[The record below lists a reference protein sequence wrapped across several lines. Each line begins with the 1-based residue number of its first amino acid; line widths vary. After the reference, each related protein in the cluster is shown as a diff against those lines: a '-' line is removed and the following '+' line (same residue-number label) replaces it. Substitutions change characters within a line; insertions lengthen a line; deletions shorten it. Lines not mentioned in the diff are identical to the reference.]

1 MKDEETKS
9 PEQKCRKI
17 EKTSCEGGTKS
28 ATGTQEIDN
37 PSVQARGMFQPVK
50 GAKFKGDDE
59 EQKAATTSG
68 REGFSEGSAELEF
81 LETRLEQEPIR
92 NFPLEEEEG
101 QIIISLVDD
110 GNGSRGTSISV
121 GCGEGEGDGVGGDRS
136 NAYERGDSK
145 GGPNQGSTATTST
158 LPPIVRSKPLN
169 ISLVK
174 ATDSPSD
181 TNRNRP
187 IAAPI
192 PGIIKSE
199 HATSAQPSTEP
210 SAVNWGEEEPATKT
224 HQSSRLTST
233 FEENNSELSLN
244 IGKTAEFAVSS
255 HKFFTNQ
262 LQLPSH
268 CVPLSSSVPNT
279 SSYGDQEDVDDV
291 ELLQYNSASRGLE
304 SERNTLGPVPGY
316 SGTAVTTA
324 GVPGGNNGGTQ
335 GSSRYGGLEQALHHK
350 LSSGSAPSDYNYYQR
365 GGEGS
370 PTFYT
375 GDVTGENAPTV
386 VPLREWSRGGGAGVG
401 NLGGLLCGAAAPT
414 DGAMAATTGGGTGG
428 AASPIGSSRPPS
440 APLSR
445 ASSRSD
451 ADGGG
456 MMTDEDVDDG
466 ADVPVVIPAISL
478 GICAMQKKTDS
489 KPMKQILNR
498 LKVFEYLNVVIFEE
512 SVILN
517 EPVDRWPIVD
527 CLISFFSTDFP
538 LDKAIEYQKLRQPFC
553 LNDLTMQ
560 KVLFD
565 RREVYKILQKEGL
578 PVPRYAVVD
587 RSDPNFREDQVV
599 EDDDQISING
609 KVFKKPFVEKPL
621 DAEDH
626 NVTIYFQSSAGG
638 GCQRLFRKIGSV
650 SSTYSSES
658 SVRKSGS
665 FIYEEFKPTD
675 GCDVKVYAVGSEYAH
690 AEARKAPGLD
700 GRVERDRN
708 GKEVRY
714 PVLLS
719 HFEKFIARTI
729 SLAFKQTVC
738 GFDLLRANGKSFIC
752 DVNGFSFVKNNSKY
766 YDDCAKILSTIL
778 LKHMAPDFNIPLH
791 LTVLNE
797 EIPVVP
803 TTRGTMM
810 ELRCV
815 IGVLRHGDRQPKQ
828 KMKMEVFHQSFID
841 LFVKFGGSFTVG
853 TKSKIK
859 LKQPRELQAI
869 LDTVLS
875 LLEASEEQITNNKDS
890 QLRENLHKLEQLK
903 SVLQMYGYFSGINR
917 KVQMK
922 CLKSKF
928 KASSSEDERA
938 CSSQQQPSILL
949 IAKWGG
955 ELTPLGRVHAEA
967 LGKAFRCMY
976 PGGSSYNDDGSGLL
990 RLHSTFRHDLKIYAS
1005 DEGRVQMTAAAF
1017 AKGLLALDGELTP
1030 ILVHMV
1036 KCAKTNA
1043 LLDHDEST
1051 DEAGDPIASQEDIK
1065 TKLKTLFSK
1074 DDKFSPDDVTELA
1087 PTGSH
1092 SLLNSIEVIGN
1103 PVSLCERVHQM
1114 IQQVAAQIRDWAAV
1128 PNKVPNSL
1136 SLYNNE
1142 TFEMMARRWNK
1153 LEKDFKAS
1161 RSSAVISGEE
1171 GSKGGLGANM
1181 VACFDISKIPDIYDC
1196 IKYDALHNSH
1206 LPLPNRDELYAASKA
1221 LADVIVPQEY
1231 GMSGNE
1237 KFRIA
1242 LKLCT
1247 PLLRKIRC
1255 DLHRNLDQS
1264 AYRLHPKHCT
1274 VCCRERYSENILTP
1288 NRQVRTRL
1296 YFTSESHIHSLVNI
1310 IRYGGLFPHPD
1321 TDTDRQWAAADKYL
1335 SSVTELNY
1343 LSHLVF
1349 LLYED
1354 PTKDLKS
1361 EERYKLEVQFSPGI
1375 RYWEE
1380 STNYPIGS
1388 KFYPK
1393 SPPNIHE
1400 TSAKEILSYSS
1411 GSSSSRGHLNQQRS
1425 STSAGTTSSKKHH
1438 SSHHHH
1444 HHHLKVTGGANPS
1457 GAGVS
1462 GGEGAPHNTGSS
1474 VSVSDLTTITS
1485 GNASQRGR
1493 HRSVENLQQHQ
1504 RRSSS
1509 GNNSNGQSA
1518 TGGGAGVSAGS
1529 GTTSTS
1535 ATAATSSASTTYVRT
1550 TSVTGCPT
1558 SGNSNTTLV
1567 EDANPAA
1574 NATTSVAI
1582 SKHHHSQHQQ
1592 QSGHSHVTSAN
1603 TNTPAGSTT
1612 AKKSGNR
1619 TAYKR
1624 KDASRNLTGRNL
1636 AKRDM
1641 FNFAAFLSGSV
1652 GGSASGGS
1660 GSAPNL
1666 TSIYQE
1672 KLRRGGHPNDNMLP
1686 TAMMTSKLLK
1696 DFCPVEVLHN
1706 NLNVGQLERFLDHVT
1721 ENRDGVK
1728 TPPPLFHHHLHPHP
1742 PAQVGGAIT
1751 CGNVGAGGGGGG
1763 GKTTTET
1770 IEEETESKMK
1780 QEYSDNSTPTRNPKT
1795 TQDTN
1800 TINTSSPLQ
1809 PPPT

>member
-1 MKDEETKS
+1 MAS
-9 PEQKCRKI
+9 
-17 EKTSCEGGTKS
+17 
-28 ATGTQEIDN
+28 N
-37 PSVQARGMFQPVK
+37 V
-50 GAKFKGDDE
+50 
-59 EQKAATTSG
+59 
-68 REGFSEGSAELEF
+68 
-81 LETRLEQEPIR
+81 
-92 NFPLEEEEG
+92 LEEDAI
-101 QIIISLVDD
+101 QSKIVYNKQKSDTDMV
-110 GNGSRGTSISV
+110 SISV
-121 GCGEGEGDGVGGDRS
+121 PGCGFKPVQASPVPGQGEDEEGSCDLEFMDNSCDGEGAIKQANSEESLGS
-136 NAYERGDSK
+136 NSEKVHTDVTRTPLALK
-145 GGPNQGSTATTST
+145 
-158 LPPIVRSKPLN
+158 SKPIT
-169 ISLVK
+169 ISLQR
-174 ATDSPSD
+174 PSMSND
-181 TNRNRP
+181 LNTVT
-187 IAAPI
+187 I
-192 PGIIKSE
+192 PTKETLNPLQSE
-199 HATSAQPSTEP
+199 SGGVDEYRSQ
-210 SAVNWGEEEPATKT
+210 TKFKKYV
-224 HQSSRLTST
+224 SNFR
-233 FEENNSELSLN
+233 ENNSDRSINVGKSEL
-244 IGKTAEFAVSS
+244 AVSS
-255 HKFFTNQ
+255 EKFFAN
-262 LQLPSH
+262 LELPV
-268 CVPLSSSVPNT
+268 CAPLSSSVPT
-279 SSYGDQEDVDDV
+279 SSYGDQEDVDQ
-291 ELLQYNSASRGLE
+291 ELMQYTSAIDDTGQLQTRRNLEIAARTLRNAQHNLTSQIPMDPSGITKELSPGDRAVNLDPSSSAAGALVAATGSGSNIPSPVGNS
-304 SERNTLGPVPGY
+304 V
-316 SGTAVTTA
+316 
-324 GVPGGNNGGTQ
+324 
-335 GSSRYGGLEQALHHK
+335 GSSL
-350 LSSGSAPSDYNYYQR
+350 
-365 GGEGS
+365 
-370 PTFYT
+370 
-375 GDVTGENAPTV
+375 
-386 VPLREWSRGGGAGVG
+386 
-401 NLGGLLCGAAAPT
+401 
-414 DGAMAATTGGGTGG
+414 
-428 AASPIGSSRPPS
+428 PPS

-451 ADGGG
+451 ADGI
-456 MMTDEDVDDG
+456 TDEDEIDE
-466 ADVPVVIPAISL
+466 IPAISL

-489 KPMKQILNR
+489 KPMKQILTR
-498 LKVFEYLNVVIFEE
+498 LKVFDYLNIVIFQED
-512 SVILN
+512 VILN
-517 EPVDRWPIVD
+517 EPVDKWPVVD

-538 LDKAIEYQKLRQPFC
+538 LDKAIEYVKLRQPFC

-578 PVPRYAVVD
+578 PVPRYAVLD
-587 RSDPNFREDQVV
+587 RRDPNFSDDQVV
-599 EDDDQISING
+599 EDDDQITING
-609 KVFKKPFVEKPL
+609 KVFKKPFVEKPM

-650 SSTYSSES
+650 SSTYSSDS
-658 SVRKSGS
+658 TVRKQGS
-665 FIYEEFKPTD
+665 YIYEEFKPTD

-700 GRVERDRN
+700 GRVERDTN

-766 YDDCAKILSTIL
+766 YDDCAKIISTIL

-815 IGVLRHGDRQPKQ
+815 IGVIRHGDRQPKQ
-828 KMKMEVFHQSFID
+828 KMKMEVFHQSFFD
-841 LFVKFGGSFTVG
+841 LFAKFGGSFTVA

-875 LLEASEEQITNNKDS
+875 LLEASENKDS
-890 QLRENLHKLEQLK
+890 ELKENLHKLEQLK

-922 CLKSKF
+922 CLKNKP
-928 KASSSEDERA
+928 KASSSEDERTVN
-938 CSSQQQPSILL
+938 QQSILL

-1065 TKLKTLFSK
+1065 VKLKRLFGK
-1074 DDKFSPDDVTELA
+1074 DEKFTAEDAEALA

-1092 SLLNSIEVIGN
+1092 SLRNSIEVIGN
-1103 PVSLCERVHQM
+1103 PVQLCESVYQM
-1114 IQQVAAQIRDWAAV
+1114 IQKVAAQIRHWAVV
-1128 PNKVPNSL
+1128 PNKFQNL
-1136 SLYNNE
+1136 TLYNSE
-1142 TFEMMARRWNK
+1142 SFEMMARRWSK
-1153 LEKDFKAS
+1153 LEKDFKTRCS
-1161 RSSAVISGEE
+1161 DKHHNVHCIPGGSG
-1171 GSKGGLGANM
+1171 GGEVEYM
-1181 VACFDISKIPDIYDC
+1181 FDISKIPDIYDC

-1206 LPLPNRDELYAASKA
+1206 LPLPCQNELYAASKA

-1231 GMSGNE
+1231 GMTANE
-1237 KFRIA
+1237 KFKIA

-1255 DLHRNLDQS
+1255 DLQRNLDQS
-1264 AYRLHPKHCT
+1264 AYRLHPK
-1274 VCCRERYSENILTP
+1274 YSENILTP

-1310 IRYGGLFPHPD
+1310 IRYGGLFPDPD
-1321 TDTDRQWAAADKYL
+1321 KEWAAADKYL
-1335 SSVTELNY
+1335 STVTELNY

-1380 STNYPIGS
+1380 TSSYPIGS

-1411 GSSSSRGHLNQQRS
+1411 SAKTH
-1425 STSAGTTSSKKHH
+1425 TSAPASSKKHAIH
-1438 SSHHHH
+1438 T
-1444 HHHLKVTGGANPS
+1444 LKVTPA
-1457 GAGVS
+1457 A
-1462 GGEGAPHNTGSS
+1462 GSS
-1474 VSVSDLTTITS
+1474 STSDLTNIQ
-1485 GNASQRGR
+1485 QRGR
-1493 HRSVENLQQHQ
+1493 HRSVENLQ

-1509 GNNSNGQSA
+1509 GNSNGTTVRVGASDAAGAAAPQKPSPGHVSSA
-1518 TGGGAGVSAGS
+1518 NAPAS
-1529 GTTSTS
+1529 TSTK
-1535 ATAATSSASTTYVRT
+1535 RT
-1550 TSVTGCPT
+1550 VTK
-1558 SGNSNTTLV
+1558 NTTRKK
-1567 EDANPAA
+1567 DGAK
-1574 NATTSVAI
+1574 TVA
-1582 SKHHHSQHQQ
+1582 
-1592 QSGHSHVTSAN
+1592 
-1603 TNTPAGSTT
+1603 
-1612 AKKSGNR
+1612 
-1619 TAYKR
+1619 
-1624 KDASRNLTGRNL
+1624 GRNL
-1636 AKRDM
+1636 ATPTMVCFKI
-1641 FNFAAFLSGSV
+1641 AFLSGNV
-1652 GGSASGGS
+1652 NS

-1666 TSIYQE
+1666 SSIYQE
-1672 KLRRGGHPNDNMLP
+1672 KMRRENMLP
-1686 TAMMTSKLLK
+1686 TAIITSKLLK

-1721 ENRDGVK
+1721 ENREGVK
-1728 TPPPLFHHHLHPHP
+1728 TPPMFPHS
-1742 PAQVGGAIT
+1742 QVGI
-1751 CGNVGAGGGGGG
+1751 VAGGRS
-1763 GKTTTET
+1763 ET
-1770 IEEETESKMK
+1770 IIEETDSKIREFCGGEHEETTK
-1780 QEYSDNSTPTRNPKT
+1780 VNP
-1795 TQDTN
+1795 
-1800 TINTSSPLQ
+1800 SPL
-1809 PPPT
+1809 PKLN